1 MADNASEPPRKLAPP
16 RFIPP
21 ALSETAYPALKTG
34 SGFAAAGFLTGVP
47 LAIFKDAPPV
57 IWGLSMGLQWFILSS
72 TFTFSRGLTIRAWG
86 SESQISDTQRVQAS
100 GLAGCISGT
109 TGGLM
114 RGPRN
119 ILPGALVFT
128 LGGVLG
134 QLGLNRYFRRREEQ
148 LKQQPEGPQEPLT
161 ERILGSK
168 WSPFS
173 RISDDQYV
181 NIMEEKILRAEADIS
196 LIDDRIAEL
205 RQKIQERDQKALA
218 DSKK

>member
-1 MADNASEPPRKLAPP
+1 MADSTSQPPRKLAPP

-34 SGFAAAGFLTGVP
+34 SGFAAAGFLAGVP

-72 TFTFSRGLTIRAWG
+72 TFAFSRNVTVRAWG
-86 SESQISDTQRVQAS
+86 GDEKLSDTQRVQAS

-119 ILPGALVFT
+119 ILPGAFVFT
-128 LGGVLG
+128 LGGILG
-134 QLGLNRYFRRREEQ
+134 QLGLNKYLRHQ
-148 LKQQPEGPQEPLT
+148 AQQPAPGPQEPLT
-161 ERILGSK
+161 ERILSSK

-173 RISDDQYV
+173 RLSDEKYIE
-181 NIMEEKILRAEADIS
+181 IMEEKILRAEADIA
-196 LIDDRIAEL
+196 LIDDRISDL
-205 RQKIQERDQKALA
+205 RLKIQERDQRASTDINK
-218 DSKK
+218 